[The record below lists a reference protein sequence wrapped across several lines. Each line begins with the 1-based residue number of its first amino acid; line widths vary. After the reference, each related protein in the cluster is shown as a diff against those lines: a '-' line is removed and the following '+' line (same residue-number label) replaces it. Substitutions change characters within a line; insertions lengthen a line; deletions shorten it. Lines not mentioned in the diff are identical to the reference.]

1 MSTTLHETPTR
12 PSSPRPPR
20 RRPVAL
26 VVAGAVLVAAIGSG
40 AALALGGRS
49 ADRSDQPAAAAAQP
63 AVAQPAA
70 AQATKAAAPTPASR
84 GGRGQRQQDSAPA
97 RSSRPPRPAAQARGR
112 DHPDR
117 RPLRRLCPQ
126 GRPDRDL
133 IVVDLVQVFT
143 GDAAVQA
150 ALEDGMDRSAAEVR
164 DTYVRNQNDRLRT
177 LEMAGGVRLNLI
189 GSCESTGQ
197 DALFTKLIKDATSG
211 QGQLFYY
218 TLHVQGAMVRRSMST
233 RPSPP
238 ADPTPAKALPD
249 PIGQRL
255 PCQPPADDRQGLS
268 ARFRSP
274 RTDPSRRPWW
284 QRDAVSF

>member
-26 VVAGAVLVAAIGSG
+26 FVAGAVLVAAIGSG

-49 ADRSDQPAAAAAQP
+49 ADRSDQPAAVAAQP
-63 AVAQPAA
+63 AAD
-70 AQATKAAAPTPASR
+70 QATKAAASTPASR
-84 GGRGQRQQDSAPA
+84 GTASGQRQQGSGSGQEQ
-97 RSSRPPRPAAQARGR
+97 SSNPSGNPKREGVTTLTDGR
-112 DHPDR
+112 YDAYVRKVD
-117 RPLRRLCPQ
+117 
-126 GRPDRDL
+126 PDRDL

-143 GDAAVQA
+143 GDAAVRA

-197 DALFTKLIKDATSG
+197 EALFTKLIKDATYG

-218 TLHVQGAMVRRSMST
+218 TLGVQGGVVQRIDEHQAQ
-233 RPSPP
+233 P
-238 ADPTPAKALPD
+238 A
-249 PIGQRL
+249 
-255 PCQPPADDRQGLS
+255 C
-268 ARFRSP
+268 
-274 RTDPSRRPWW
+274 
-284 QRDAVSF
+284 

>member
-26 VVAGAVLVAAIGSG
+26 FVAGAVLVAAIGSG

-63 AVAQPAA
+63 AAD
-70 AQATKAAAPTPASR
+70 QATKAAASTPASR
-84 GGRGQRQQDSAPA
+84 GTASGQRQQGSGSGQEQ
-97 RSSRPPRPAAQARGR
+97 SSNPSGSPKREGVTTLTDGR
-112 DHPDR
+112 YDAYVRKVD
-117 RPLRRLCPQ
+117 
-126 GRPDRDL
+126 PDRDL

-143 GDAAVQA
+143 GDAAVRA

-177 LEMAGGVRLNLI
+177 LEMAGGVRLHLI
-189 GSCESTGQ
+189 GSCESNGQ
-197 DALFTKLIKDATSG
+197 EALFTKLINDATYG

-218 TLHVQGAMVRRSMST
+218 TLHMQSGMVQRIDEHQAQ
-233 RPSPP
+233 P
-238 ADPTPAKALPD
+238 A
-249 PIGQRL
+249 
-255 PCQPPADDRQGLS
+255 C
-268 ARFRSP
+268 
-274 RTDPSRRPWW
+274 
-284 QRDAVSF
+284 